1 MAENSHP
8 LGSLFGGRYRTERIL
23 GRGGM
28 GTVYI
33 AQDELLGRPVAVK
46 VFAPG
51 AARADDL
58 RRQEAEV
65 RLVASLHHPG
75 IVTLF
80 DAGVDESAPGL
91 ASKFFVMEL
100 VDGPDLRERIA
111 RGPLGPSE
119 VAHFGADL
127 AGALHYVHDRG
138 VVHRDMKPANV
149 LLAPPASSG
158 ARTQAKLTDFGIAR
172 LLDDVTRLTAT
183 NATIGTAA
191 YFSPEQAAGSS
202 LSGASDVYSLG
213 LLLLECLTGVKA
225 FPGEAIASA
234 VARLT
239 RDPEIPSEL
248 GADWVRLLTR
258 MTAREAEARPSAAVV
273 ADTLETL
280 SRSGAL
286 SEAPVVF
293 AAATATALSLPP
305 TAILPTALLAGLADS
320 GATRSTEATARYSPR
335 TPSTAAAAPNTASR
349 LKRPR
354 VLALLALGLALLL
367 GAAIWAGSTLS
378 GPAPLAPAPSITA
391 PEVTQSPVFTPS
403 PTPLPTP
410 STAPPGNSGKNNDKK
425 NNNKN

>member
-1 MAENSHP
+1 
-8 LGSLFGGRYRTERIL
+8 
-23 GRGGM
+23 M

-46 VFAPG
+46 VFAPS

-80 DAGVDESAPGL
+80 DAGVDESALGL

-100 VDGPDLRERIA
+100 VDGPDLRDRIA

-183 NATIGTAA
+183 NATIGTAT

-213 LLLLECLTGVKA
+213 LLLLESLTGVKA

-248 GADWVRLLTR
+248 GADWVRLLTS

-273 ADTLETL
+273 ADTLEML
-280 SRSGAL
+280 SRSGTL
-286 SEAPVVF
+286 SETPVVF
-293 AAATATALSLPP
+293 AAATATSLSLPPTAILP

-320 GATRSTEATARYSPR
+320 GATRSTEATARYSPG

-403 PTPLPTP
+403 PTRSATPLPTP